1 MAINGL
7 AGLKFKMI
15 LELGGWTSSYT
26 SSNLNVTRASP
37 GGWPTARHQTD
48 EACWQ
53 ISSRRTFEKH
63 HGNLVDFWNLF
74 ACSYIH
80 GKFWCFLKC
89 SCLYIYIYIHVY
101 IYIHI
106 CMCICKYIFFLILLS
121 LLLLFLLLSLL
132 RCIICAHI
140 RRPRRRQGGARQ
152 RRHCNQP
159 GARNNESKQQEPE
172 RGRQRRKKARS
183 KSKRARWQQ

>member
-1 MAINGL
+1 MSWGDEHPAIHPAILMWPGLHQGVGPPPDIKQMRRAGRYQVGGPLRNITEIWWIFEIFLHVHTFMAN
-7 AGLKFKMI
+7 FDVS
-15 LELGGWTSSYT
+15 W
-26 SSNLNVTRASP
+26 NV
-37 GGWPTARHQTD
+37 HV
-48 EACWQ
+48 C
-53 ISSRRTFEKH
+53 
-63 HGNLVDFWNLF
+63 
-74 ACSYIH
+74 
-80 GKFWCFLKC
+80 
-89 SCLYIYIYIHVY
+89 IYIYIHVY

-106 CMCICKYIFFLILLS
+106 CMCICKYILLLILLS